1 MISCRPISDLA
12 YFRCHTWGIFPFRR
26 RFTDLHRGYM
36 CDDRGFHVICSS
48 DLLCTWCHTGAY
60 FPFHMRFMILHRY
73 RMFDDRWFHDA
84 RSSTYH
90 TFDAILGHI
99 TILDEIYRSWWSC
112 VLMPI
117 CERRVSRHWS
127 ICCFYD
133 DSSVGPLGSCLVRP
147 TLLYASMSSCFPSE
161 RRPSDLWVWF
171 SCIHRWLRSCIRWWV
186 IWAHLVFLTCHR
198 FDATPGHIPPF
209 RSRFVDSP
217 LICMTTLGF
226 EIHIGLMIWF
236 HYVLIL
242 RGAFLDSFSRIR
254 ISWYSRDSW
263 TELP

>member
-12 YFRCHTWGIFPFRR
+12 YFQCHTRVYFRFEGDLRIFTEVTCATIEDFTSFVLRTCCAPDATLGHIFHFIWDLWFFIDIACSMIDDFMTPDLRPIIRSMPYWGILPFWM
-26 RFTDLHRGYM
+26 RFTDLGGVA
-36 CDDRGFHVICSS
+36 CLS
-48 DLLCTWCHTGAY
+48 
-60 FPFHMRFMILHRY
+60 PF
-73 RMFDDRWFHDA
+73 A
-84 RSSTYH
+84 R
-90 TFDAILGHI
+90 
-99 TILDEIYRSWWSC
+99 C
-112 VLMPI
+112 
-117 CERRVSRHWS
+117 VSRHWS

-147 TLLYASMSSCFPSE
+147 ALLYASMSSCFPSE

-186 IWAHLVFLTCHR
+186 IWAHLVFLTCHT

-209 RSRFVDSP
+209 RSRLVDSP